1 MNICIDCLIKVRG
14 KVILWLKHLSQN
26 FLRVKGHF
34 SGTCRPIADQWTDI
48 NFTKT
53 SIEKDGHS
61 PGEFYRRKHNT
72 WYADMYFLQFIVSKK
87 VETQSVTLDG
97 TYVWAYGKIQ
107 IRTYLIEILFR
118 NLELKQQDKWLIKLA
133 KSLQLANFAS
143 PERLGKKFCCGKLGY
158 RCIEQYLYFFNI
170 SM

>member
-1 MNICIDCLIKVRG
+1 MTLFFLIRIELETWFQFNQSVGKLNICIDCLIKVRG

-72 WYADMYFLQFIVSKK
+72 WYADMYFLQFIVSEK
-87 VETQSVTLDG
+87 VETQFVTLEPMFEH
-97 TYVWAYGKIQ
+97 IQ
-107 IRTYLIEILFR
+107 NHIQWKFKYLL
-118 NLELKQQDKWLIKLA
+118 LEWSK
-133 KSLQLANFAS
+133 
-143 PERLGKKFCCGKLGY
+143 
-158 RCIEQYLYFFNI
+158 
-170 SM
+170 